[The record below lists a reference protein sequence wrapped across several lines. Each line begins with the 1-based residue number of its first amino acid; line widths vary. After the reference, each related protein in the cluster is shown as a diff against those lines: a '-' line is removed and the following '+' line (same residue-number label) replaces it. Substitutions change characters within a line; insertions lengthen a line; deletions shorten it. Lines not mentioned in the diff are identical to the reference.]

1 MTEKLMTTLPADI
14 QPSQVR
20 TGMTVRIHQTIK
32 ETGTDGKEKERVQ
45 VFEGLVLIVKGTMT
59 RKTMTVRKIS
69 NGIGVEKIFPLTLPS
84 ITRIELVK
92 MVKVSR
98 KNIGFV
104 RHSKKRMRE
113 IKSVHLQPVV

>member
-1 MTEKLMTTLPADI
+1 MTEKTTTTLPVDI
-14 QPSQVR
+14 KPEQIR
-20 TGMTVRIHQTIK
+20 TGMTVRIHQKIN
-32 ETGTDGKEKERVQ
+32 ETGADGKEKERVQ
-45 VFEGLVLIVKGTMT
+45 AFEGLVLTVKGTTT

-69 NGIGVEKIFPLTLPS
+69 NGVGVEKIFPLTLPS

-104 RHSKKRMRE
+104 RDSKKRLRE
-113 IKSVHLQPVV
+113 IKNVKLVAA

>member
-1 MTEKLMTTLPADI
+1 MTEKLMTTLPVDI

-20 TGMTVRIHQTIK
+20 TGMTVKIHQKIN
-32 ETGTDGKEKERVQ
+32 ETGADGKEKERVQ

-84 ITRIELVK
+84 ITRVELVK